1 MQCEELIYK
10 KVYVN
15 LHTMIFLKNNLEIY
29 QHYDALIRL
38 GLVHT
43 QHGYNISFFHFKSI
57 FKLILLDMN

>member
-1 MQCEELIYK
+1 
-10 KVYVN
+10 
-15 LHTMIFLKNNLEIY
+15 MIFLKNNLEIY